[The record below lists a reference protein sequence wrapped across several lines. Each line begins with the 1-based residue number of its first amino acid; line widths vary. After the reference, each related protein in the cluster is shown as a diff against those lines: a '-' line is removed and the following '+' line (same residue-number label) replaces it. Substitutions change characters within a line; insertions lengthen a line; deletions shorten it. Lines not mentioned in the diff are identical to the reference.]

1 LEPKS
6 KYVEANGFTHH
17 YLDWG
22 NEGAQPVLMTH
33 GIGLCAQIWNHAA
46 RALNADYHVLSLD
59 LRAHGETQDPHKGYK
74 FEDLGEDVAAVIKA
88 LGLKDL
94 FGVGHSAG
102 GMSLLVADS
111 VGSGGLSK
119 VMLIDTRVGD
129 SPMAM
134 LTAEERIERIKRTEQ
149 KRNIWESRPVMYEAY
164 RNRRAFKTWTDEV
177 FGDYING
184 GTRPLVD
191 GTVEIK
197 CSNIVEATF
206 YDTRQSLDTSTVIT
220 SLGAEYMLAVGNY
233 EGRQHLTDA
242 AVQRLAEEAQGF
254 SFSELPQGSHFVPME
269 HPDLVLDRI
278 KEFLSQ

>member
-1 LEPKS
+1 MEPKS

-46 RALNADYHVLSLD
+46 RSLSADYHVMSLD
-59 LRAHGETQDPHKGYK
+59 LRAHGETQDPEKGYK
-74 FEDLGEDVAAVIKA
+74 FEDLGEDVSAVITA
-88 LGLKDL
+88 LDLRDL

-102 GMSLLVADS
+102 GMSLLIADS
-111 VGSGGLSK
+111 LSSGPLSK

-134 LTAEERIERIKRTEQ
+134 LTPEERAERIKRTEQ

-164 RNRRAFKTWTDEV
+164 RNRRVFKTWTDEV
-177 FGDYING
+177 FGYYING
-184 GTRPLVD
+184 GTRVLSD

-197 CSNIVEATF
+197 CSNMVEATF
-206 YDTRQSLDTSTVIT
+206 YDSRQSLDTSKVIT
-220 SLGAEYMLAVGNY
+220 NLGAEYMLAVGNY
-233 EGRQHLTDA
+233 EGRQKLTDT
-242 AVQRLAEEAQGF
+242 AVQKLSEEAQGF
-254 SFSELPQGSHFVPME
+254 SFSELPEGSHFVPME
-269 HPDLVLDRI
+269 HPDLVCDSI
-278 KEFLSQ
+278 KEFLTR